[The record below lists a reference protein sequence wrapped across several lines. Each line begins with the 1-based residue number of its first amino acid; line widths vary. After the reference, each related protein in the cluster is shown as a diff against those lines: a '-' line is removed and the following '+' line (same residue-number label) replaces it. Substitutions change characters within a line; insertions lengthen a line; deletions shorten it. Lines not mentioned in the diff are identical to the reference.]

1 MRRRDGVGR
10 TICREG
16 RGRGGAACRQLQCRG
31 GRGHL
36 LSGGGGAAPGEGP
49 GRGRGV
55 AAEEAPR
62 VRSPAAEP
70 VSGEQVPALRARS
83 GRGRREGAGR
93 EGGGCGARRGHGRR
107 AGPGGGRRGAG
118 PCAGCGPPR
127 GSAARSRG
135 AAPQRWAAR
144 AVPASRLAERC
155 TASPAAPGF
164 FVRESSHCV
173 ILGELFGARVG
184 AERFSSQRGFSA
196 RVFCSLSARSLCALI
211 ACRSQV
217 GAGACLRPFPIP
229 CTLRAARPPGSDP
242 LAAAWQ
248 HRDLEA
254 HRAPSRAP

>member
-70 VSGEQVPALRARS
+70 VSGEQVPALRARR

-93 EGGGCGARRGHGRR
+93 EGGGCGARRGHGCR
-107 AGPGGGRRGAG
+107 AGPGPAPAAGRHGEARLEAAALRLSDGRHAR
-118 PCAGCGPPR
+118 CPPR
-127 GSAARSRG
+127 GWRNAAQPAPLRRAFSSGRVLIVLFWESSLVLGWVLSVSLLREVSALGSSAAFQHGVSV
-135 AAPQRWAAR
+135 PLLP
-144 AVPASRLAERC
+144 AVPKLVPAPACGPSP
-155 TASPAAPGF
+155 SPA
-164 FVRESSHCV
+164 R
-173 ILGELFGARVG
+173 
-184 AERFSSQRGFSA
+184 
-196 RVFCSLSARSLCALI
+196 
-211 ACRSQV
+211 
-217 GAGACLRPFPIP
+217 
-229 CTLRAARPPGSDP
+229 
-242 LAAAWQ
+242 
-248 HRDLEA
+248 
-254 HRAPSRAP
+254 